1 MESGVLENPRILIVD
16 DDPDLV
22 RLLQYALAKQ
32 GYHVEQALTGKEGLE
47 MAQTLHPHVVIT
59 DLMMPGMDGTALCRE
74 LKANPD
80 LHPVY
85 VIMLTAKGEADSQVS
100 NLQLGAD
107 DYVVK
112 PAGLRELHAR
122 IEVGLRWIESQS
134 QLTKMATSDSLTG
147 LPNRYLLDQVLAREM
162 ASALNEQTPLSLIFL
177 DLDEFKQVNDTYGH
191 AVGDHALQQLAGI
204 IRDQVRATDIPA
216 RYGGEE
222 FVIVLPGIAQ
232 DLALKVAGRLRAT
245 IATELW
251 PAVVRSLADA
261 SVEVMLGP
269 EGELTASLGV
279 VSLPESM
286 ARTPADLLRA
296 ADSASYQ
303 AKELGRNRVCLF
315 RGAHQERENAPS
327 LQEDPGETVDFEI
340 ARLYAVAERFGPGG
354 SPRDLGLLSHLMV
367 ILNAQAAGWV
377 QCLSDDGGH
386 RVVET
391 GVLPGVAECVSHRLP
406 WGEISLPT
414 DLLTQPLPM
423 VPIDNVNLTGLK
435 RPLLVAVAVPATDS
449 RGLLMGG
456 IWVAWDRKVT
466 LKPTCRF
473 ILSLL
478 AGHLGLELEA
488 ESIRP
493 GGTTKGAP

>member
-1 MESGVLENPRILIVD
+1 
-16 DDPDLV
+16 
-22 RLLQYALAKQ
+22 
-32 GYHVEQALTGKEGLE
+32 
-47 MAQTLHPHVVIT
+47 
-59 DLMMPGMDGTALCRE
+59 
-74 LKANPD
+74 
-80 LHPVY
+80 
-85 VIMLTAKGEADSQVS
+85 
-100 NLQLGAD
+100 
-107 DYVVK
+107 
-112 PAGLRELHAR
+112 
-122 IEVGLRWIESQS
+122 
-134 QLTKMATSDSLTG
+134 
-147 LPNRYLLDQVLAREM
+147 
-162 ASALNEQTPLSLIFL
+162 
-177 DLDEFKQVNDTYGH
+177 
-191 AVGDHALQQLAGI
+191 
-204 IRDQVRATDIPA
+204 
-216 RYGGEE
+216 
-222 FVIVLPGIAQ
+222 
-232 DLALKVAGRLRAT
+232 
-245 IATELW
+245 
-251 PAVVRSLADA
+251 
-261 SVEVMLGP
+261 
-269 EGELTASLGV
+269 
-279 VSLPESM
+279 
-286 ARTPADLLRA
+286 
-296 ADSASYQ
+296 
-303 AKELGRNRVCLF
+303 
-315 RGAHQERENAPS
+315 
-327 LQEDPGETVDFEI
+327 VDFEI

-423 VPIDNVNLTGLK
+423 VPIDNVDLTGLK

-488 ESIRP
+488 ESIRS

>member
-1 MESGVLENPRILIVD
+1 MVENPRILVVD

-22 RLLQYALAKQ
+22 RLLQYALAKH
-32 GYHVEQALTGKEGLE
+32 GYHVEQAPTGTEGLE
-47 MAQTLHPHVVIT
+47 AAQTLHPHIVIT

-85 VIMLTAKGEADSQVS
+85 VIMLTAKGEADSHVS
-100 NLQLGAD
+100 NLQVGAD

-134 QLTKMATSDSLTG
+134 QLEKMATSDSLTG
-147 LPNRYLLDQVLAREM
+147 LPNRYVLDQVLAREM

-177 DLDEFKQVNDTYGH
+177 DLDDFKQVNDTYGH
-191 AVGDHALQQLAGI
+191 AVGDHALQHVAGI

-222 FVIVLPGIAQ
+222 FVIVLPGTDQ
-232 DLALKVAGRLRAT
+232 GLALKVAGRIRAT

-251 PAVVRSLADA
+251 PAVVKSLADA
-261 SVEVMLGP
+261 SVDVLLDP
-269 EGELTASLGV
+269 EGGLTASVGV
-279 VSLPESM
+279 VSLPESV

-296 ADSASYQ
+296 ADAATYQ

-315 RGAHQERENAPS
+315 RGATQEREDAPS

-354 SPRDLGLLSHLMV
+354 SPRDPGLLSHLMV
-367 ILNAQAAGWV
+367 TLNAQAAGWV
-377 QCLSDDGGH
+377 QCLSDEEGP

-391 GVLPGVAECVSHRLP
+391 CVLPGVAERVSHRLP
-406 WGEISLPT
+406 WGKLSLPA

-449 RGLLMGG
+449 RSLLMGG
-456 IWVAWDRKVT
+456 IWVAWDRQVT

-478 AGHLGLELEA
+478 AGQLGLELEV
-488 ESIRP
+488 ESIRS
-493 GGTTKGAP
+493 GGITKGAA